1 MGLVIPRPMPT
12 PYCGVVT
19 DPDTGEKYAPRT
31 GPHILVTCP
40 TGGGKTE
47 SVLAPAC
54 IAHPGVVIACSSQ
67 DNLMRLVMERRMGP
81 LYLIDLR
88 QIPTPD
94 YGSGVTQCRIDP
106 TILID
111 THDDALNVATW
122 LHRASNL
129 SLGGRITSHSEPYW
143 AYQIIPAL
151 ASILYA
157 ASPRGN
163 DKGIDWAMH
172 CAENPFRRQRPEP
185 VVIPSVTEE
194 ELKLLLAQE
203 RAKEIKADPKAKES
217 IRIEATLAVHRAQ
230 VAYDKAVHEREAA
243 EQERARLEQ
252 AEREREDR
260 EAAGEDRADIYSSDP
275 PSWWDVRQYFPR
287 NSILPTKLERIA
299 TLNERQRDSVALGMS
314 AALFPWVYES
324 VHRTDLPVF
333 RPAWLDD
340 PTATLFIL
348 AEPEGGGVGASL
360 PLIQAIVT
368 AWRRKTSLDTVMHNA
383 MIAIDELTNTMPL
396 PTLDI
401 LVSEARG
408 LGINMIGAVQAAQQ
422 IANRYD
428 PIFMETLL
436 RVFPVVLVMHGSAEL
451 DLLDQASL
459 WSGLTTRATETLD
472 QTTGNRM
479 IALEEGP
486 LMLPQELQ
494 PSEKYTGRLLY
505 RGTTGCKVELPS
517 FREFLRLFDER
528 SIRGMI
534 RI

>member
-1 MGLVIPRPMPT
+1 MGLTIPRPMPT
-12 PYCGVVT
+12 PYAGVVT
-19 DPDTGEKYAPRT
+19 DPDTGEKYAPKT
-31 GPHILVTCP
+31 APHILITSP

-47 SVLAPAC
+47 SVLAPSC
-54 IAHPGVVIACSSQ
+54 IAHPGCVIACSSQ
-67 DNLMRLVMERRMGP
+67 DNLMRLVMERRYGP
-81 LYLIDLR
+81 VYLIDLR

-94 YGSGVTQCRIDP
+94 YGSAVQQCRIDP
-106 TILID
+106 TVLINE
-111 THDDALNVATW
+111 HDDALNVATW
-122 LHRASNL
+122 LQRASNL

-151 ASILYA
+151 AAILYA

-163 DKGIDWAMH
+163 GRGIEWALH
-172 CAENPFRRQRPEP
+172 AVENPFKRVEP
-185 VVIPSVTEE
+185 PPIVVPTLKRSDQ
-194 ELKLLLAQE
+194 LKLDLAK
-203 RAKEIKADPKAKES
+203 AKCAEIQADTNAKES
-217 IRIEATLAVHRAQ
+217 AKIQAQ
-230 VAYDKAVHEREAA
+230 LNQEDAQEAYDALVAAIADATNAADRQAKA
-243 EQERARLEQ
+243 QQARKNQ
-252 AEREREDR
+252 PPRDED
-260 EAAGEDRADIYSSDP
+260 A
-275 PSWWDVRQYFPR
+275 SWWDVRQYFPPGAL
-287 NSILPTKLERIA
+287 LPKILERTA
-299 TLNERQRDSVALGMS
+299 ALNERQRDSVALGGR
-314 AALFPWVYES
+314 AALFPWLYES
-324 VHRTDLPVF
+324 VRRTDLPVF
-333 RPAWLDD
+333 QPSWLDD
-340 PTATLFIL
+340 PTATLFVL

-408 LGINMIGAVQAAQQ
+408 LGINMVCAVQAAQQ

-459 WSGLTTRATETLD
+459 WSGLTIRANETVD
-472 QTTGNRM
+472 QVTGNRVLS
-479 IALEEGP
+479 LEEGP

-494 PSEKYTGRLLY
+494 PSEKYTGRLIY
-505 RGTTGCKVELPS
+505 RGTEGCRVELPS
-517 FREFLRLFDER
+517 FTEFLRLFDER
-528 SIRGMI
+528 SIRGMV